1 MSLKTKT
8 IPKISGLR
16 EVRNSIKHSELYT
29 KYSKRLRNS
38 LSNVLLKRYIKSFKM
53 IFATVTRF
61 IASRKAI
68 KTVYWRTIQDGESVR
83 MVKHTK
89 TINIEAPGTQRRN
102 ILY

>member
-1 MSLKTKT
+1 
-8 IPKISGLR
+8 
-16 EVRNSIKHSELYT
+16 
-29 KYSKRLRNS
+29 
-38 LSNVLLKRYIKSFKM
+38 M

-68 KTVYWRTIQDGESVR
+68 KTVYWRTIEDGESVR

>member
-1 MSLKTKT
+1 M
-8 IPKISGLR
+8 
-16 EVRNSIKHSELYT
+16 NSIKHDGLNT

-38 LSNVLLKRYIKSFKM
+38 ISTHVLKRYITSIKM

-68 KTVYWRTIQDGESVR
+68 KTVYWRTIEDGDTVR